1 MSDTNTTE
9 TQKSTLLWCR
19 GQSTLEYV
27 VLVAAV
33 VSALIAM
40 AGYVRRSFN
49 AHGNALEEQ
58 FNGAVA
64 DNRP

>member
-1 MSDTNTTE
+1 MAG
-9 TQKSTLLWCR
+9 QAR

-27 VLVAAV
+27 VLIVAV
-33 VSALIAM
+33 VSALVVM
-40 AGYVRRSFN
+40 SGYVRRAFN

-58 FNGAVA
+58 LNGAVA